1 MKTTKQNRY
10 TPIRIALAACAISAL
25 ACLPGIATAQQKLTF
40 AIPGIPPIFGGTI
53 ALVAEQQGYFKKYGV
68 DVAVRAFETGAA
80 ASRAVA
86 SGEIAVALSPTPLVV
101 SQVSNSDVKLIG
113 IYGMEHPDWLIGSTD
128 PNATCASLKG
138 APIGV
143 DAVGGAR
150 SIALRTM
157 LLGGCKMQIDEV
169 QQVALSSNGP
179 AAMVAG
185 QLKFGVLH
193 VDDIPFIETQSKK
206 TVKIIVKQKDSR
218 PVDHYMMVVANKD
231 KLAQNRDAY
240 VRIVAALIDAQRFMR
255 NPANAAKVAEA
266 AKPTGRS
273 MDLAEK
279 ALKGY
284 LDMEFWPNDK
294 DGLARKNIETLTMV
308 MKKVGNIK
316 GDKTPAP
323 YERIADPSV
332 WHDARALVKP

>member
-1 MKTTKQNRY
+1 MTHDR
-10 TPIRIALAACAISAL
+10 IAAFRIALAACALSAL
-25 ACLPGIATAQQKLTF
+25 ACVPRIAAAAEPPLTF

-53 ALVAEQQGYFKKYGV
+53 ALVAKQQGFFKKYGV
-68 DVAVRAFETGAA
+68 DVDVRPFETGAA

-86 SGEIAVALSPTPLVV
+86 SGEIAVALSPSPLVV
-101 SQVSNSDVKLIG
+101 SQVSNSDVKLVG

-150 SIALRTM
+150 SIALKTM
-157 LLGGCKMQIDEV
+157 LLGGCKMKIEDV

-179 AAMVAG
+179 AAMAAG

-193 VDDIPFIETQSKK
+193 IDDIPFIESQTKK
-206 TVKIIVKQKDSR
+206 PVKVIVKMKDSR
-218 PVDHYMMVVANKD
+218 PVDHYMMIVANRD
-231 KLAQNRDAY
+231 KLAQNREAY

-255 NPANAAKVAEA
+255 DPANAAKVAAA

-273 MDLAEK
+273 AELAEH
-279 ALKGY
+279 ALKAY
-284 LDMEFWPNDK
+284 IDMEFWPNDSA
-294 DGLARKNIETLTMV
+294 GLTRKNIETLTQA

-316 GDKTPAP
+316 PDKTPAP
-323 YERIADPSV
+323 YERVADPSI
-332 WHDARALVKP
+332 WRDARALVKP

>member
-1 MKTTKQNRY
+1 MRQERFASLCRVFAV
-10 TPIRIALAACAISAL
+10 IVVAASGWF
-25 ACLPGIATAQQKLTF
+25 PGPGAAQQKLVF

-53 ALVAEQQGYFKKYGV
+53 ALVAAQEGFFKKYGV
-68 DVAVRAFETGAA
+68 EVQVRPFETGAA

-86 SGEIAVALSPTPLVV
+86 SGEVTAALSPTPLVI
-101 SQVSNSDVKLIG
+101 SQISNAGVKLVG

-128 PNATCASLKG
+128 SGATCASLKG
-138 APIGV
+138 AAVGV
-143 DAVGGAR
+143 DSVGGAR
-150 SIALRTM
+150 SIALKTM
-157 LLGGCKMQIDEV
+157 LIGGCKMNIEDV
-169 QQVALSSNGP
+169 QQVALSSNTA

-193 VDDIPFIETQSKK
+193 VDDIPFIETEGKK
-206 TVKIIVKQKDSR
+206 PVKVIVKMKDSR

-240 VRIVAALIDAQRFMR
+240 VRMVAGLIDAQRFMR
-255 NPANAAKVAEA
+255 NPANAAKVAQA

-273 MDLAEK
+273 VDLIEK
-279 ALKGY
+279 ALTSY
-284 LDMEFWPNDK
+284 LGMEFWPNGT
-294 DGLARKNIETLTMV
+294 DGLPRKNIEVLGQV

-323 YERIADPSV
+323 YDRIVDQSI
-332 WHDARALVKP
+332 WRDANALVKP